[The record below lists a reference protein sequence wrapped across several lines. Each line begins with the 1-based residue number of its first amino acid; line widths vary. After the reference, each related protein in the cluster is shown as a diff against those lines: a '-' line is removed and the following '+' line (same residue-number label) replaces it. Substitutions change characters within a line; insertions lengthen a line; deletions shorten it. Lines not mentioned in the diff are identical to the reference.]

1 MTTAGGRERCASNV
15 YGQEKITIYIYSRAS
30 DPRGEEKIACQTWST
45 GTTKSAGKRRSALL
59 SRTYGVRD
67 AACPISTV

>member
-1 MTTAGGRERCASNV
+1 MTTAGGRERWASNV
-15 YGQEKITIYIYSRAS
+15 YGQKKITIYIYSRAS

-67 AACPISTV
+67 AACPISTG

>member
-15 YGQEKITIYIYSRAS
+15 YGQKKITIYIYSRAS